1 MHHSSATM
9 CSTRRQLPAPA
20 LAAAIPKHPRLRR
33 PRSAGLSARRRRA
46 VSAPTA
52 RGVPGCAGR
61 SRPARHPPLSIPP
74 GASCLKSRPRLA
86 RLGRGWRGFHR
97 LLAAAAACRHMPR
110 GYRSGKEAGRRSR
123 PGQRRL
129 SLSRCVARAL
139 AGRRVLGSTK
149 NSSHGC
155 LCGLQC
161 HMLFVSVALMFTWT
175 LTHAFP

>member
-1 MHHSSATM
+1 MYLKHVAHSTLHRQAHASLKRDNVQHTQATPG
-9 CSTRRQLPAPA
+9 TRFVGHARPFRSIHRA
-20 LAAAIPKHPRLRR
+20 RSR
-33 PRSAGLSARRRRA
+33 PRSAPTARRRRA

-74 GASCLKSRPRLA
+74 GASCLKARPRMA

-149 NSSHGC
+149 NECSW
-155 LCGLQC
+155 
-161 HMLFVSVALMFTWT
+161 MLV
-175 LTHAFP
+175 